1 MSLIARY
8 RALIRKPV
16 TVRMLGEIADDP
28 DGVWAEDEL
37 IRQIVEIAD
46 DHYKGAVKA
55 LERIAADYPSVGI
68 VKARRIARDEL
79 MRLKADPTGGAVV
92 TVIAHWP
99 LTIYVCE
106 NCGRP
111 DQEHG
116 DMCVCDGPKRLRSV
130 EVEPATTQ
138 GAVDLDPRT

>member
-46 DHYKGAVKA
+46 DHYKGAVKDLREAAA
-55 LERIAADYPSVGI
+55 LLADASFVHCQPPVRGD
-68 VKARRIARDEL
+68 KARRARAL
-79 MRLKADPTGGAVV
+79 ADKWG
-92 TVIAHWP
+92 
-99 LTIYVCE
+99 
-106 NCGRP
+106 
-111 DQEHG
+111 Q
-116 DMCVCDGPKRLRSV
+116 S
-130 EVEPATTQ
+130 
-138 GAVDLDPRT
+138 